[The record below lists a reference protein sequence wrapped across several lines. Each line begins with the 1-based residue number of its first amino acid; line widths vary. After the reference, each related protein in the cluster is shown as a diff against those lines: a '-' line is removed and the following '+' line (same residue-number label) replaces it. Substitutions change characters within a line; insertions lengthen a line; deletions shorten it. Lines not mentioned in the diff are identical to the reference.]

1 MNTPTPLLIT
11 ALVLGLTAGAA
22 IVQDNDAP
30 PRRPERPPRE
40 AAPGNQVR
48 RPLMMPLLA
57 VLDANRDGV
66 IDEAEINNAPAALR
80 TLDKNKDGKLT
91 LDELRPPRPET
102 PDRPGWNCGPREP
115 RPLVSGECP
124 LRARP
129 RRGHREPARPQHS

>member
-1 MNTPTPLLIT
+1 MNTSTPLLIT

-22 IVQDNDAP
+22 IGQDNNAP

-40 AAPGNQVR
+40 AAPGNPVR
-48 RPLMMPLLA
+48 RPMMMPLFA
-57 VLDANRDGV
+57 VLDANRDGI

-102 PDRPGWNCGPREP
+102 PDRPDAPTRPGWNRGPREP
-115 RPLVSGECP
+115 RPPGSGERP
-124 LRARP
+124 LRRAP
-129 RRGHREPARPQHS
+129 TPREP